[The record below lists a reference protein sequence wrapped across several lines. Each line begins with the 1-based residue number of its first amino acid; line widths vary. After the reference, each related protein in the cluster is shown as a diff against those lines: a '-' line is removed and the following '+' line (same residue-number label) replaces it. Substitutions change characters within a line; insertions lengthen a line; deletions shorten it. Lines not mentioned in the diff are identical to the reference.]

1 MGIPAMNLELLDLV
15 GAIGFQIDDTWTTYL
30 GINTGAMEG
39 NKIFRFLNSGK
50 VEYFIVVG
58 IIKVLLAV
66 FLYAWAL
73 LNPAYAVFLE
83 FDFYFEAGVT
93 MWNIFMIYDHKVRR

>member
-1 MGIPAMNLELLDLV
+1 MNLELLDLV

-30 GINTGAMEG
+30 GINTGAVEA

-50 VEYFIVVG
+50 VEYFIIVG

-66 FLYAWAL
+66 FLYACAL
-73 LNPAYAVFLE
+73 LNPAYKLYLE
-83 FDFYFEAGVT
+83 FDFHFEAGVT